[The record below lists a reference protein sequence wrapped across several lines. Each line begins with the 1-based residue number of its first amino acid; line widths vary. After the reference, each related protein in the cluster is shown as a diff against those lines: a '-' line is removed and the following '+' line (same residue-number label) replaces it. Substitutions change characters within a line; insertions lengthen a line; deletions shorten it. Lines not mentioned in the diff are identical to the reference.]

1 MTVSEQDRR
10 SMERLLLIMN
20 GQTPPPDMVNENMQ
34 SHSSTDDV
42 FVNSP
47 GTVSQKEINAMAEVL
62 RRLDGAVTQTSHHMV
77 TESAGDRELKEAL
90 QTTSDHSGVK
100 IGVYKIKTDVDET
113 RTAGKQ
119 YHSVVNSVTGDVL
132 AHELSLYEAAH
143 GLVRML
149 NSGLYIN
156 SRSVRELLEAE
167 ATYTSHRIDAIRFNR
182 QMKKCVVAGDI
193 NRAQLMETR
202 KQSSLDKASQAK
214 RQVKKI
220 YGTT

>member
-1 MTVSEQDRR
+1 
-10 SMERLLLIMN
+10 MERLLLIMN
-20 GQTPPPDMVNENMQ
+20 GQTPPPVINEANS
-34 SHSSTDDV
+34 SHVTNQV
-42 FVNSP
+42 FVNAP
-47 GTVSQKEINAMAEVL
+47 GTVSQKEIDAMAQVM
-62 RRLDGAVTQTSHHMV
+62 RRLDGVVTKTSQHMV

-90 QTTSDHSGVK
+90 QTTSDASGVK

-149 NSGLYIN
+149 NNGLYIN
-156 SRSVRELLEAE
+156 SRSVRDLLEAE
-167 ATYTSHRIDAIRFNR
+167 AAYTSHRIDAIRFNR
-182 QMKKCVVAGDI
+182 QIKKCVSQGDQE
-193 NRAQLMETR
+193 RAQLMETR
-202 KQSSLDKASQAK
+202 KLSSLDKASHAK

-220 YGTT
+220 YGLT